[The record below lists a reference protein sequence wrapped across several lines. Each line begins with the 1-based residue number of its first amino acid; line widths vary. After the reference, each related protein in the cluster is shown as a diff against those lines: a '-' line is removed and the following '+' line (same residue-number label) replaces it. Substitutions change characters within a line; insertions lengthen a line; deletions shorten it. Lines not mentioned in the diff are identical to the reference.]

1 MSQPT
6 FLIASVP
13 PGTYQI
19 DVKSEQFTATWT
31 RIEALSRE
39 ATLQVLASGDLQ
51 KLHTYLTQIASDFP
65 GVLTTL
71 DRVGQLPANELPD
84 ALRIALITLVGS
96 VQVMFGFF
104 QTLCPAQAAPLAE
117 AFKLKLDGLKLDEVK
132 LSGKPA

>member
-19 DVKSEQFTATWT
+19 DVKSEQFTAAWMCFK
-31 RIEALSRE
+31 ALSRE
-39 ATLQVLASGDLQ
+39 ELLRAVAGSDLQ

-71 DRVGQLPANELPD
+71 DSVGQLPPNELPD
-84 ALRIALITLVGS
+84 ALRVALITLVGS

-117 AFKLKLDGLKLDEVK
+117 AFKLKLDGLKLDET
-132 LSGKPA
+132 KPA